1 MCFPRA
7 RPFSLSPI
15 TSKRLLHRLVKCI
28 QVNFSEVD
36 SSCCFVQVRGA
47 FITSLIESATV
58 DTTQVTMSRVGLFS
72 QASFQVS
79 YFCLLSIYFLFV
91 TVQWNLNL
99 SNHRGK
105 SKSVKLYIGSF

>member
-1 MCFPRA
+1 MPYD
-7 RPFSLSPI
+7 SLSVPYFFTFCQKYVI
-15 TSKRLLHRLVKCI
+15 HLAVKCI

-72 QASFQVS
+72 QASFQVIHD
-79 YFCLLSIYFLFV
+79 FK
-91 TVQWNLNL
+91 NLT
-99 SNHRGK
+99 
-105 SKSVKLYIGSF
+105 SVC

>member
-1 MCFPRA
+1 MPMI
-7 RPFSLSPI
+7 PSLSHI
-15 TSKRLLHRLVKCI
+15 FFTFCKKYVFRLAVKCI

-79 YFCLLSIYFLFV
+79 HDCK
-91 TVQWNLNL
+91 NLT
-99 SNHRGK
+99 
-105 SKSVKLYIGSF
+105 SVC

>member
-1 MCFPRA
+1 MPYD
-7 RPFSLSPI
+7 SLSVPYFFFTFCKKYVI
-15 TSKRLLHRLVKCI
+15 HLAVKCI

-36 SSCCFVQVRGA
+36 SSCRFVQVRGA

-79 YFCLLSIYFLFV
+79 ESHDCK
-91 TVQWNLNL
+91 NLT
-99 SNHRGK
+99 
-105 SKSVKLYIGSF
+105 SVC